1 VPAAGCAPARRTR
14 ERLIRER
21 PTRERLIPDLRVL
34 AASARFPPVPGRR
47 VRVLAPVSPAGTE
60 TRPAPARARVP
71 AWPASAPTP
80 TGRPVLA

>member
-1 VPAAGCAPARRTR
+1 VPAAGCAPARRT
-14 ERLIRER
+14 RER